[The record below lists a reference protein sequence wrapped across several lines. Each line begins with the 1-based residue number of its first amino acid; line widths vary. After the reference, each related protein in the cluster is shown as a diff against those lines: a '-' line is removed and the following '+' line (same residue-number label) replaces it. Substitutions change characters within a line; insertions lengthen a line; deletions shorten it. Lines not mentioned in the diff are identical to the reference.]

1 MDEDFPT
8 PPTEHHPDATE
19 AERDETAPMPEPLP
33 DKGSAEELL
42 ALNRDLVARYR
53 AALLASD
60 PAIEPALVAGESA
73 DEVEASFVA
82 AQRLVAGIRDAVRRE
97 HTPPVPAGAP
107 GRAATGPHTAY
118 DKIRAG
124 LSRI

>member
-1 MDEDFPT
+1 MHQDV
-8 PPTEHHPDATE
+8 PPTTEHDPDTAAT
-19 AERDETAPMPEPLP
+19 ERDETPPNPEALP
-33 DKGSAEELL
+33 EIGPAEALL

-60 PAIEPALVAGESA
+60 PGIEPDLVAGETA
-73 DEVEASFVA
+73 DEVEASFIA
-82 AQRLVAGIRDAVRRE
+82 AQRLVAGIREAVRRE
-97 HTPPVPAGAP
+97 QAPPVPAGAP
-107 GRAATGPHTAY
+107 GRAATGPQTAY

>member
-1 MDEDFPT
+1 MDEDFPLT
-8 PPTEHHPDATE
+8 PSEHDPDTTET
-19 AERDETAPMPEPLP
+19 ERDETSPNPESGP
-33 DKGSAEELL
+33 DSGPAEALL

-60 PAIEPALVAGESA
+60 PAIEPELVAGDTA
-73 DEVEASFVA
+73 DEVEASFIA
-82 AQRLVAGIRDAVRRE
+82 AQRLVAGIRDALRRE
-97 HTPPVPAGAP
+97 QAPPVPAGAP
-107 GRAATGPHTAY
+107 GRAAIGPHTAY